1 MDSPRVSLGPK
12 ILVTEGAKHVR
23 DGTESPERKPEQQ
36 VNRNKRHE
44 AQGRAHVMRRRRR
57 ATRPL
62 AFRLPTYSP
71 WATQSMRMAA

>member
-1 MDSPRVSLGPK
+1 MGSPRVSLGPK
-12 ILVTEGAKHVR
+12 ILVTEGVKHVR

-36 VNRNKRHE
+36 GNRNERHE
-44 AQGRAHVMRRRRR
+44 AQGRAHVMRHRRR
-57 ATRPL
+57 ATPL